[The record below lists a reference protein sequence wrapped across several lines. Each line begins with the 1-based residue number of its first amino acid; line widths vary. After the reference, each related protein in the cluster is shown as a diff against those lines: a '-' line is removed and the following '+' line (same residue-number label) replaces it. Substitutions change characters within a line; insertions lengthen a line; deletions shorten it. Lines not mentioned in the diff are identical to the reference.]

1 MSGRMGWQCSAIVA
15 LSLVTPRIQ
24 AQCSWVMSD
33 FVKNKPV
40 IADTVCEITSTT
52 PWGTFTQT
60 FAGRY
65 WRSRDGSTREDTSW
79 KTTHIFI
86 LDRMVVFIDHESKT
100 ATVQTFDHV
109 HIWPIPLR
117 LENNPGTTRTGIL
130 AGRPVIGKHME
141 SFFGTGAGA
150 EVWIAKDLQLLVDVN
165 ITAETFRQ
173 IQQVRNIE
181 EREPDGALFKIPEG
195 YSVVKCVN
203 SPPPAGGPPL
213 GPQSQCYQETA
224 REKKSGQQKR

>member
-1 MSGRMGWQCSAIVA
+1 MSGRILSRCSAIAA
-15 LSLVTPRIQ
+15 LSLITPVIH

-33 FVKNKPV
+33 YVKNKPV

-60 FAGRY
+60 SAGKY
-65 WRSRDGSTREDTSW
+65 WRSRDGSTREDTAW
-79 KTTHIFI
+79 KTTSISI
-86 LDRMVVFIDHESKT
+86 QDRMVVFIDHESKS
-100 ATVQTFDHV
+100 ATVQAMGDHV
-109 HIWPIPLR
+109 YVWPVPRR

-141 SFFGTGAGA
+141 SFFGTGTGA

-165 ITAETFRQ
+165 VTGETFRQ
-173 IQQVRNIE
+173 TQQLRNIE
-181 EREPDGALFKIPEG
+181 EREPEAALFKIPEG

-203 SPPPAGGPPL
+203 NPPPPGGPPI
-213 GPQSQCYQETA
+213 GPLSHCYQETP
-224 REKKSGQQKR
+224 KNQSGEQKR